1 MGFLELQ
8 RQCGVSHDVLR
19 GAQGASHVALG
30 KSGLHAHCEG
40 VQTQQ
45 PQQQQQWKGLEAEV
59 LNFTAK
65 CPLMKNRKEL
75 LGNRNRDSLCF
86 QPPKQ

>member
-8 RQCGVSHDVLR
+8 RQCGVSHEVLR

-40 VQTQQ
+40 KDHIFYLSVSSELSTKGMLNKYLLMLLMIPTISTAALLSMIMRKAVQ
-45 PQQQQQWKGLEAEV
+45 
-59 LNFTAK
+59 
-65 CPLMKNRKEL
+65 
-75 LGNRNRDSLCF
+75 
-86 QPPKQ
+86 KQ